1 MRCLE
6 RLVWLPSIRRE
17 LVDKGFSEEVL
28 DELKE
33 ASNRYGGVK
42 QVLEALRAYDS
53 LKEIEKSINELEAE
67 EKNIETAIEKKNV
80 EYAHL
85 QTVIKMCDSLIFK
98 YKFSMPDVSELI
110 ELAKTYGNPA
120 DVLKTIVKYGELKK
134 IEGEAAELSKRKVE
148 LEARIRELEKQIQE
162 LRGVAEELKSSAKSL
177 LKPLVEEIGRGVKT
191 MEQKFI
197 EAIDKIS
204 TSYEEYSRKLGE
216 LKSKAKEIEELESR
230 VQKLE
235 VENSELRETAKI
247 VEGEKLTLP
256 QLRELVAK
264 AKSEEIEANA
274 KRLFKEYKSRW
285 ETEEKPREVRVEA
298 SRALTLIINE
308 LKKPELQLFPIDL
321 VKIGLPDKVRE
332 IISSEVERRL
342 DEEFYR
348 RVEEESN
355 RKALEKLNQLKN
367 VEWPNWYA
375 VNVEPKIVQ
384 LEASFRENALNLLK
398 SPFIITCDKCGQRF
412 EIKLTAKDL
421 EGLLRRGYTEVECQN
436 PNCTDSFL
444 FSTWRHKVRIS
455 LEELV
460 KAQISR

>member
-1 MRCLE
+1 MSLE
-6 RLVWLPSIRRE
+6 KIEQYIKDLDAIKYYDQVKAERDRLATRVKE
-17 LVDKGFSEEVL
+17 LEKEVSRLNGRLEE
-28 DELKE
+28 
-33 ASNRYGGVK
+33 
-42 QVLEALRAYDS
+42 
-53 LKEIEKSINELEAE
+53 EKSIKEKLE
-67 EKNIETAIEKKNV
+67 
-80 EYAHL
+80 
-85 QTVIKMCDSLIFK
+85 
-98 YKFSMPDVSELI
+98 
-110 ELAKTYGNPA
+110 
-120 DVLKTIVKYGELKK
+120 
-134 IEGEAAELSKRKVE
+134 
-148 LEARIRELEKQIQE
+148 
-162 LRGVAEELKSSAKSL
+162 
-177 LKPLVEEIGRGVKT
+177 
-191 MEQKFI
+191 
-197 EAIDKIS
+197 
-204 TSYEEYSRKLGE
+204 GE

-274 KRLFKEYKSRW
+274 KRLFEEYKSRW

-308 LKKPELQLFPIDL
+308 LKKPELQLFPVDL